1 MNSQNIT
8 CISIKKYIPIVV
20 LLLVTS
26 SGLKAQ
32 TFSPDNFVSTAAP
45 KKAVSEANYGTL
57 TKNDITQNI
66 TYFDGLGRPIQTIA
80 IGQGADGQNIVTP
93 MKYDTFGRQIK
104 EYLPYTVV
112 NLTNN
117 HPKIDP
123 DVAISEAALFYNK
136 KEYQYT
142 ANPFSEKELEFS
154 PLNRVQK
161 QAAAGTSWKMG
172 SGNEIKIVS
181 TASTAADAVKVLK
194 ANTNWQAA
202 LGLYEISFST
212 TGNYAQGEL
221 YKTITYDENSG
232 ANPTESAGSTVEFKN
247 KEGQIILK
255 RTHDSGNPHDTYYVY
270 DDYGNLTYVIPPK
283 AADLIG
289 TTTNTTVN
297 LTTTAVVLPGN
308 TLNLTA
314 SNSITLL
321 PGFHAQAGSTFSAV
335 ISDGTSGI
343 LDQLCYQYKY
353 NNRNRLVEK
362 KLPGKQWEFI
372 VYDKLDRPVAT
383 GPAHSPFSDINSEGW
398 IITKYD
404 AFSRPVYTGWNNQA
418 STSATRKSLQD
429 AQNAASVLYEKKQNS
444 GTIDGI
450 AVNYTNRVEP
460 LVFKLLTVNY
470 YDTYAYPNAP
480 STPSSIEDQPVL
492 INAKGLAT
500 GNWTRAL
507 SSSSSTAGE
516 TGTTFYDPK
525 ARQIRTYIQNHLG
538 GYTYSDSKIDFA
550 GKALSTTTRHKRT
563 SGSTELV
570 TREEFTYSAQD
581 RLLIHTHQINNGPL
595 ETIASNTYDDLGQLS
610 SKEVGNSAQNI
621 NYTYNVRGWLTG
633 INDVTSLVKPD
644 APKDLFA
651 FRINYDNLNSGIS
664 GVKALYNGNISE
676 TSWATN
682 SDNGT
687 VRSYG
692 YKYDNLNRLK
702 EGIFQKAAVTTNA
715 YNETLSYDKNGNIM
729 GLSRNG
735 SSESAT
741 AIDALVYT
749 YANNNTANQ
758 LMKVTDSS
766 RKDLGFTDGT
776 NAGDDYTY
784 DLNGNMISDANK
796 NITAITY
803 NHLNLPTK
811 ITFATT
817 GNIVYIYN
825 ATGQKLQKIVNRS
838 GSATVVTDY
847 MGGYQYEKIGEQPTT
862 LKFFP
867 TAEGYVE
874 PLGSSYKYIY
884 QYKDHLGNIRLSYDK
899 SLTIQEENNYY
910 PFGLK
915 QEGYNTAKNSTN
927 DALRYKYNGK
937 ELQDELGLNFY
948 NYGAR
953 NYDPAIGRW
962 MNIDPLAENS
972 RRWTPYNYAYDNP
985 VCFVDPD
992 GRQAVY
998 NWTGKN
1004 KGQYTDNGKVV
1015 DFNKALASYG
1025 INSESKSPKDIV
1037 VTADDGTTLFT
1048 LNDGKKEITKMTAKE
1063 LYKQGTQWFEP
1074 LADNYMPLKSIS
1086 KGASSNRLRHF
1097 TKGQI
1102 ESFSNTDRWM
1112 SSYRSGGSG
1121 DWKASKAG
1129 ANGFLL
1135 VTIEGMPYWA
1145 DAVGQIPFATN
1156 KSKDEKA
1163 DGNNNYNSTVST
1175 IKAGQEYG
1183 DGSIFGGVSDF
1194 TNSYDNYM
1202 ILRGALYGTENRD
1215 ITKSITKDEA
1225 AKYGF

>member
-1 MNSQNIT
+1 MNSQTIN
-8 CISIKKYIPIVV
+8 CISIKKHILVV
-20 LLLVTS
+20 IIFLITS
-26 SGLKAQ
+26 LRLSAQ
-32 TFSPDNFVSTAAP
+32 TFSSDNFVSTAAP
-45 KKAVSEANYGTL
+45 KKPVTSANYNTL
-57 TKNDITQNI
+57 TKDEINQSV

-80 IGQGADGQNIVTP
+80 IGKGGEGQNIVTP
-93 MKYDTFGRQIK
+93 MQYDGFGRQIK
-104 EYLPYTVV
+104 EYLPYPVA
-112 NLTNN
+112 NGTNN
-117 HPKIDP
+117 HPIIDP
-123 DVAISEAALFYNK
+123 VAALKDAALFYNK
-136 KEYQYT
+136 EKYQYT
-142 ANPFSEKELEFS
+142 ANAFSEKEFEPS

-161 QAAAGTSWKMG
+161 QAAPGASWKMG
-172 SGNEIKIVS
+172 NGNEIKIEYK
-181 TASTAADAVKVLK
+181 ANTAADGVKLFK
-194 ANTNWQAA
+194 ANTSWQAA
-202 LGLYEISFST
+202 LGLYEISFSIV
-212 TGNYAQGEL
+212 GSYADNKL

-232 ANPTESAGSTVEFKN
+232 ASPSESGGSTIEFKN

-255 RTHDSGNPHDTYYVY
+255 RTYDSQNPHDTYYVY

-335 ISDGTSGI
+335 ISDGTQGI

-353 NNRNRLVEK
+353 DNHNRLVEK

-383 GPAHSPFSDINSEGW
+383 GPAYSPFSDINSEGW
-398 IITKYD
+398 LITKYD
-404 AFSRPVYTGWNNQA
+404 AFSRPVYTGWKNQT
-418 STSATRKSLQD
+418 STSATRKLLQD
-429 AQNAASVLYEKKQNS
+429 AQNTAGVLYEKKQNS

-450 AVNYTNRVEP
+450 AVNYTNQIEP

-480 STPSSIEDQPVL
+480 AMPLSIEDQSVL

-500 GNWTRAL
+500 GNWTRVL
-507 SSSSSTAGE
+507 SSTTSTAGE
-516 TGTTFYDPK
+516 TATTFYDPK
-525 ARQIRTYIQNHLG
+525 ARPVRTYIQNYLG
-538 GYTYSDSKIDFA
+538 GYTYTDSKLDFT
-550 GKALSTTTRHKRT
+550 GKTLHTIKGHKRT
-563 SGSTELV
+563 SGSSELV

-610 SKEVGNSAQNI
+610 SKEVGNSAQII

-633 INDVTSLVKPD
+633 INDVTALVKPD

-676 TSWATN
+676 TSWVTN
-682 SDNGT
+682 SDNGI

-729 GLSRNG
+729 ELSRNG
-735 SSESAT
+735 NSESAT

-766 RKDLGFTDGT
+766 RKDLGFTDGN

-847 MGGYQYEKIGEQPTT
+847 MGGYQYEKIGEQPAI

-874 PLGSSYKYIY
+874 LVAGSYKYIY
-884 QYKDHLGNIRLSYDK
+884 QYKDHLGNVRLSYDK
-899 SLTIQEENNYY
+899 TLAIQEENNYY

-915 QEGYNTAKNSTN
+915 QEGYNIVKTGVENK
-927 DALRYKYNGK
+927 YKYNGK
-937 ELQDELGLNFY
+937 ELQDELQLNMY
-948 NYGAR
+948 DYGAR
-953 NYDPAIGRW
+953 NYDPALGRW
-962 MNIDPLAENS
+962 MNIDPLAEKG
-972 RRWTPYNYAYDNP
+972 RRWSPYNYAMDNP
-985 VCFVDPD
+985 IYFIDPD
-992 GRQAVY
+992 GMWPWPSLNDIKKVY
-998 NWTGKN
+998 NDTKS
-1004 KGQYTDNGKVV
+1004 TVSR
-1015 DFNKALASYG
+1015 SY
-1025 INSESKSPKDIV
+1025 NEAKSTVSKSYS
-1037 VTADDGTTLFT
+1037 
-1048 LNDGKKEITKMTAKE
+1048 EAKS
-1063 LYKQGTQWFEP
+1063 
-1074 LADNYMPLKSIS
+1074 SIS
-1086 KGASSNRLRHF
+1086 KTYNE
-1097 TKGQI
+1097 T
-1102 ESFSNTDRWM
+1102 
-1112 SSYRSGGSG
+1112 
-1121 DWKASKAG
+1121 KASVVQTSNKVVSSTKETLKDGQNWVKDNKQSLLTVANNFKEAGDKTTLVGLGAAAAG
-1129 ANGFLL
+1129 APVAGVGAAPGLAIATAGTISSGIGSAIEVLTNVIAGDSNAALKNGAEYAAGKLGGAVIDKVL
-1135 VTIEGMPYWA
+1135 PGPNPDMSPQVQEGVHIVNETIKNIVE
-1145 DAVGQIPFATN
+1145 D
-1156 KSKDEKA
+1156 KSKKIVTDH
-1163 DGNNNYNSTVST
+1163 
-1175 IKAGQEYG
+1175 
-1183 DGSIFGGVSDF
+1183 
-1194 TNSYDNYM
+1194 
-1202 ILRGALYGTENRD
+1202 
-1215 ITKSITKDEA
+1215 
-1225 AKYGF
+1225 